1 MFGPGRVET
10 YIRHDVILEMLN
22 SEELDISCILW
33 YQIVLH
39 SILATNGVNRCA
51 FINPQSITETVCVH
65 DEQDKTNQH
74 NNRVATEIAETMNF
88 HQEKDFFLAPYWQ
101 SRHWLLLVICPYQR
115 TGYILDSIKKAVEMF
130 NEDFETSH
138 PMTWTI
144 ADCNQQSSNW
154 ECGYYVLKW
163 MREFVMYR
171 QYAFP
176 NNLWNDIN
184 PIPEKLLDDVVNAWM
199 TTFQSKYMK

>member
-101 SRHWLLLVICPYQR
+101 R
-115 TGYILDSIKKAVEMF
+115 AVEMF